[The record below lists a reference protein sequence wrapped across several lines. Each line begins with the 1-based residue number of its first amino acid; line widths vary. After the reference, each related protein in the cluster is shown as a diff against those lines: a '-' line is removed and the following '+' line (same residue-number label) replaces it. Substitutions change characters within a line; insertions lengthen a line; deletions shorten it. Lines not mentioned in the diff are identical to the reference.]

1 MSQSRPHH
9 RPAVLVIDDA
19 PAVSTT
25 LLWVLKKNGYQCAAA
40 GTRREALQ
48 LCAGF
53 TPDLAL
59 IEVSL
64 PDARGVDLARDLRR
78 RVPGCRMFLMS
89 GDPEISD
96 LQQAR
101 AAGLDCDL
109 LPKPIPVEELLRKL
123 KHALAQPA

>member
-25 LLWVLKKNGYQCAAA
+25 LVWVLKQNGYRCATAA
-40 GTRREALQ
+40 TRREALQ

-59 IEVSL
+59 IEMSL

-89 GDPEISD
+89 SDPEIGG

-101 AAGLDCDL
+101 AGLDCDL

-123 KHALAQPA
+123 KQALAQPA